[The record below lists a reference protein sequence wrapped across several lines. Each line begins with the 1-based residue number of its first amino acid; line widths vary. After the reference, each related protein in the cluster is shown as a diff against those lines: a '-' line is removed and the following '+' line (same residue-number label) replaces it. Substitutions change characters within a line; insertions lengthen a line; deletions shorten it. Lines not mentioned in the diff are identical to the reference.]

1 MRVVAKLDGSRVPAT
16 LALSIFGAPHRRMHT
31 CMIRAYREEIRRACV
46 EAGIHLPI
54 DTTVDLW
61 LLFIDPTS
69 PDYDNLLVALYRAL
83 DSKTLASKGKT
94 PGIVADDGTTIGV
107 IRNMAK
113 IYTT

>member
-61 LLFIDPTS
+61 LLFVDPTS
-69 PDYDNLLVALYRAL
+69 PDYDNLLVALFRAI
-83 DSKTLASKGKT
+83 DGATLTGQGKT
-94 PGIVADDGTTIGV
+94 PGIVTDDGRCIGTIKHIGK
-107 IRNMAK
+107 M
-113 IYTT
+113 YTT